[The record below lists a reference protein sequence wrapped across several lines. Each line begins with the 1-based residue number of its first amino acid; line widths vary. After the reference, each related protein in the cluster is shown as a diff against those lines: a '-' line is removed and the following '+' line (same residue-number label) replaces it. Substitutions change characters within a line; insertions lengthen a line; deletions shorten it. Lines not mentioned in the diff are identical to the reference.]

1 MSGRELQ
8 QVGAWEERQVRCWQ
22 RLRRQGTSSGWKSL
36 KEGSGGRGRGGQWSP
51 LPRVGILTP
60 KMGGSTECSN

>member
-8 QVGAWEERQVRCWQ
+8 QGGAWEERQVRRWQ
-22 RLRRQGTSSGWKSL
+22 CLRRQGMSSGSKSH
-36 KEGSGGRGRGGQWSP
+36 KEGGGGRGRGGQWSP
-51 LPRVGILTP
+51 LPLVGILTP